1 MKNPLIVLASVVAC
15 SITIP
20 ILISIVS
27 YDEIEATPLDQKN
40 NVINETVSPDQ
51 KNNVINETVKKVINY
66 QTVDKKSPIINV
78 YNHKLGKTQQMDI
91 EEYLCGVVAGEMSTE
106 FNIEALK
113 AQAVAARTFV
123 MYKEKQ
129 GNPNK
134 HKDAVVCTDY
144 RHCQEYKSYDE
155 LKKKNGDEWMKNSY
169 SKIQRAVKET
179 KGQIITYD
187 NEPILTLYFSTSSG
201 KTENSEE
208 VFSTA
213 YPYLKSVDSP
223 YDKNYSPKYVS
234 NLKISNKDFVSI
246 LKRSY
251 SDIQISENNLSSQI
265 KILETSH
272 GGSVEKIKIGNKEIK
287 GTSVRSILNLNS
299 ANFDID
305 FNDNY
310 LDFIVKGYGHDV
322 GMSQWGAE
330 GMAEEGYKYDEI
342 LSHYYTGTQITDLY

>member
-1 MKNPLIVLASVVAC
+1 MKNPLAILTSIVSCAIA
-15 SITIP
+15 IP

-27 YDEIEATPLDQKN
+27 YDEIEATPPKQEKA
-40 NVINETVSPDQ
+40 T
-51 KNNVINETVKKVINY
+51 INETVKKVINY
-66 QTVDKKSPIINV
+66 QTVDKKSPTINV

-123 MYKEKQ
+123 MYRQKQ
-129 GNPNK
+129 GNVSK

-155 LKKKNGDEWMKNSY
+155 LKKKNGNEWIKNSY
-169 SKIQRAVKET
+169 SKIQKAVKET
-179 KGQIITYD
+179 KGNIITYD
-187 NEPILTLYFSTSSG
+187 NDPVLTLYFSTSSG
-201 KTENSEE
+201 KTENCEE
-208 VFSTA
+208 VFSQS

-234 NLKISNKDFVSI
+234 TLKISNKDFVST

-251 SDIQISENNLSSQI
+251 SNIQINENNLSSQI
-265 KILETSH
+265 KILEISDA
-272 GGSVEKIKIGNKEIK
+272 GSVEKIKIGNKEIK
-287 GTSVRSILNLNS
+287 GTDVRSILNLNS
-299 ANFDID
+299 ANFDII

-310 LDFIVKGYGHDV
+310 LDFIVKGYGHGV

-330 GMAEEGYKYDEI
+330 GMAEEGYKYYEI
-342 LSHYYTGTQITDLY
+342 LAHYYTGTQITDLY